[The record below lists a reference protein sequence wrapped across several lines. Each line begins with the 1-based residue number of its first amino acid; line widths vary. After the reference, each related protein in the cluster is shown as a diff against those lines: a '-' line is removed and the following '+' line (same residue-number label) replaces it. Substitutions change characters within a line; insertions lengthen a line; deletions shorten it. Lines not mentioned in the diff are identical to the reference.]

1 MPAAVVRA
9 TMHSL
14 HRRRHDHHPGSPW
27 NIPDLFGDSVRV
39 IPRSA
44 GPWRMPPWAITPN
57 VQVAGSAPAPATRSR
72 HTGQT
77 SAPQRDPPA
86 TRPARPALP
95 SRGRLWLDSLAFT
108 RSRGNRVIAGVA
120 GGLSERLGVDP
131 VLTRIAFVLL
141 TIAGG
146 VGLVAYVVLAFA
158 TEEAVPGRQAAWR
171 EPTRRRT
178 FGFALV
184 IAGAMLLLRE
194 VGVWFGD
201 QVVWPVT
208 LAAIGSAVIW
218 ARGSEDDRGRWLQRG
233 QSANSIEMLVGDRAS
248 IPRVLV
254 GGLMVATGMGYALL
268 ATDTLAAAGSAL
280 LAIAVTTAGLVLILG
295 PWILRLYR
303 ALTEERR
310 ERIRSAERAE
320 MAAHLHD
327 SVLHTLALIQR
338 ADAPMEVVTLARRQ
352 ERELRSWLYEQPAP
366 PEQERLRTAVEALAS
381 RVEELHAIAVDV
393 VVVGDEPLDER
404 SRAVVLACQ
413 EAAVNAARHSGA
425 TSVSVYVEAERDG
438 ITAYV
443 RDEGKGFDPETVPP
457 DRRGI
462 RDSIRG
468 RIERQGGTA
477 TITSEPGG
485 GTEVA
490 VYLPRERR

>member
-1 MPAAVVRA
+1 MPP
-9 TMHSL
+9 L
-14 HRRRHDHHPGSPW
+14 GHHP
-27 NIPDLFGDSVRV
+27 NAQVTT
-39 IPRSA
+39 PRRPESTA
-44 GPWRMPPWAITPN
+44 
-57 VQVAGSAPAPATRSR
+57 RSGQ
-72 HTGQT
+72 TGQT
-77 SAPQRDPPA
+77 SAPQRDEQA
-86 TRPARPALP
+86 TRPARPGLP
-95 SRGRLWLDSLAFT
+95 SRGRLWLDALTFP
-108 RSRGNRVIAGVA
+108 RSRNNRVIAGVA
-120 GGLSERLGVDP
+120 GGLGERLGVDP
-131 VLTRIAFVLL
+131 ILTRIAFVLL

-146 VGLVAYVVLAFA
+146 VGLVAYVVLALA
-158 TEEAVPGRQAAWR
+158 SEEAGQRRPASARG
-171 EPTRRRT
+171 PTRRRT
-178 FGFALV
+178 FGFTLV

-201 QVVWPVT
+201 RVVWPVT

-218 ARGSEDDRGRWLQRG
+218 ARGSDDDRGRWLQSA
-233 QSANSIEMLVGDRAS
+233 QSGNSVETLFGDRAS

-254 GGLMVATGMGYALL
+254 GGLMVATGMGYAL
-268 ATDTLAAAGSAL
+268 ATTDTLAAAGSAL
-280 LAIAVTTAGLVLILG
+280 LAIAVTAAGLVLILG

-352 ERELRSWLYEQPAP
+352 ERELRSWLYGQPAP
-366 PEQERLRTAVEALAS
+366 LERERLGTAVEALAS

-413 EAAVNAARHSGA
+413 EAAVNAARHSGV
-425 TSVSVYVEAERDG
+425 TSVSVYVEAEPDG

-443 RDEGKGFDPETVPP
+443 RDEGKGFDPEAVPP

-468 RIERQGGTA
+468 RIERQGGTV

-490 VYLPRERR
+490 IHLPRERR

>member
-1 MPAAVVRA
+1 MRQNAQVAAA
-9 TMHSL
+9 
-14 HRRRHDHHPGSPW
+14 PP
-27 NIPDLFGDSVRV
+27 PQAPPPQA
-39 IPRSA
+39 PRS
-44 GPWRMPPWAITPN
+44 GQT
-57 VQVAGSAPAPATRSR
+57 S
-72 HTGQT
+72 QT
-77 SAPQRDPPA
+77 SAPQRDTPRGKPP
-86 TRPARPALP
+86 RQGLPAR
-95 SRGRLWLDSLAFT
+95 GRARLGALAFP
-108 RSRGNRVIAGVA
+108 RSRTNRVIAGVA

-131 VLTRIAFVLL
+131 ILTRIAFVLL

-146 VGLVAYVVLAFA
+146 IGVVVYVVLALVTDDA
-158 TEEAVPGRQAAWR
+158 SADLRTPVR

-194 VGVWFGD
+194 VGFWFGD
-201 QVVWPVT
+201 RVVWPVT

-218 ARGSEDDRGRWLQRG
+218 ARGDDDRGRWLSNG
-233 QSANSIEMLVGDRAS
+233 GGNPIEALFGDRSS

-254 GGLMVATGMGYALL
+254 GGLMVATGMGYAL
-268 ATDTLAAAGSAL
+268 ATSDTLATAGSAL
-280 LAIAVTTAGLVLILG
+280 LAIGVTTAGLVLILG

-352 ERELRSWLYEQPAP
+352 ERELRSWLYEEPAP
-366 PEQERLRTAVEALAS
+366 PQQERLKSAVEALAS

-413 EAAVNAARHSGA
+413 EAAVNAAKHSGV
-425 TSVSVYVEAERDG
+425 TTVSVYVEAEPDG

-443 RDEGKGFDPETVPP
+443 RDEGKGFDPDSVPP

-468 RIERQGGTA
+468 RIERQGGTV

-490 VYLPRERR
+490 IQLPKERR

>member
-1 MPAAVVRA
+1 MAA
-9 TMHSL
+9 
-14 HRRRHDHHPGSPW
+14 SP
-27 NIPDLFGDSVRV
+27 PPQA
-39 IPRSA
+39 PRS
-44 GPWRMPPWAITPN
+44 GQT
-57 VQVAGSAPAPATRSR
+57 S
-72 HTGQT
+72 QT
-77 SAPQRDPPA
+77 SAPQRDTPRGKPP
-86 TRPARPALP
+86 RQGLPAR
-95 SRGRLWLDSLAFT
+95 GRARLGALAFP
-108 RSRGNRVIAGVA
+108 RSRTNRVIAGVA

-131 VLTRIAFVLL
+131 ILTRIAFVLL

-146 VGLVAYVVLAFA
+146 IGVVVYVVLALITDDA
-158 TEEAVPGRQAAWR
+158 SPDLHGPVR

-194 VGVWFGD
+194 VGFWFGD
-201 QVVWPVT
+201 RVVWPVT

-218 ARGSEDDRGRWLQRG
+218 ARGDDDRGRWLSNG
-233 QSANSIEMLVGDRAS
+233 GGNPIEALFGDRSS

-254 GGLMVATGMGYALL
+254 GGLLVATGMGYAL
-268 ATDTLAAAGSAL
+268 ATSDTLATAGSAL
-280 LAIAVTTAGLVLILG
+280 LAIGVTTAGLVLILG

-352 ERELRSWLYEQPAP
+352 ERELRSWLYEEPVP
-366 PEQERLRTAVEALAS
+366 PQQERLKSAVEALAS

-413 EAAVNAARHSGA
+413 EAAVNAARHSGV
-425 TSVSVYVEAERDG
+425 TTVSVYVEAEPDG

-443 RDEGKGFDPETVPP
+443 RDEGKGFDPDEVPP

-468 RIERQGGTA
+468 RIERQGGTV

-490 VYLPRERR
+490 IQLPRERR